1 MQRANSDSFS
11 EDFISVLYIINS
23 VKNHIH
29 LEELK
34 NLCINVSYNLAFSL
48 DTILICLKYIDWVR
62 FSKSSEISK
71 TKNFPSL
78 SFESSRYFEITN
90 LLIVTLIRKL
100 KEEKEIKNIFP
111 NDAISYD
118 EQKNQFRI
126 INNFIPLSF
135 SWCKKTLLL
144 LDFFSSATQ
153 SYLFVN
159 EAFGDLF
166 ESTIIN
172 EIIEYDL
179 SDLVAG
185 LSFEEFKK
193 KQSEKEKIGFLAEQF
208 VLSFEYKR
216 LSKDPRT
223 SEILHVS
230 KTAVDAGFD
239 ILSFNNPKSK
249 NQDRFIEVKAY
260 LGSPHFYL
268 SLNELKTSKRLGAN
282 YYIYLVD
289 INRMSKKNYEPQIFG
304 NAYHSILIDN
314 ENWNREDINWLYKKS
329 RKAT

>member
-1 MQRANSDSFS
+1 MQKANSDSFS
-11 EDFISVLYIINS
+11 REFISVLNIINS
-23 VKNHIH
+23 VKNHIQ

-34 NLCINVSYNLAFSL
+34 NLCINESYNLAFSL
-48 DTILICLKYIDWVR
+48 DTILICLRYIDWVR
-62 FSKSSEISK
+62 FSKNSEISK
-71 TKNFPSL
+71 TKNYPRL

-90 LLIVTLIRKL
+90 IIIVTLLKKL
-100 KEEKEIKNIFP
+100 KEEKQIRNIFP
-111 NDAISYD
+111 NEAISYD

-126 INNFIPLSF
+126 INNFIPLNL
-135 SWCKKTLLL
+135 SWCKKSLLL
-144 LDFFSSATQ
+144 LGFFSSATQ

-166 ESTIIN
+166 ESTIIS

-179 SDLVAG
+179 SDLIAG

-193 KQSEKEKIGFLAEQF
+193 KQSEKERIGLLAEQF

-216 LSKDPRT
+216 LGKDSRF
-223 SEILHVS
+223 SEILHIS

-239 ILSFNNPKSK
+239 ILSFNNSKSK

-268 SLNELKTSKRLGAN
+268 SLNELRTSKRLGAN

-289 INRMSKKNYEPQIFG
+289 IYRMSTANYEPQIFG
-304 NAYHSILIDN
+304 NAYHSLLIDN
-314 ENWNREDINWLYKKS
+314 ENWLKEDINWLYKKS
-329 RKAT
+329 GKTE